1 MLIHLPIAEIAV
13 DPLIIVAIGAM
24 VGFLSGLFGV
34 GGGFLL
40 TPLLIFYGVPAAVAV
55 STQANQVMATSIAG
69 ASSHWREGTVDTRLG
84 TLMLGGGFVGS
95 TLGVGVFAWLR
106 QLGVVDETI
115 SVLYIILLG
124 VIGSLMAWES
134 WQAISKRSGGDPGR
148 RTRLRA
154 WMRGLPMK
162 RRFPRSGLYI
172 SILPPLAV
180 GFFVGLLAAVL
191 GVGGGFILAPAMV
204 YLLGVP
210 TRVMVGTSLFQIIF
224 LTAYVAF
231 LQATF
236 NGTVDLVLAL
246 MLMAG
251 GVVGANFGAGLA
263 RRLKA
268 AHLRLALAVI
278 VLAMAG
284 KLAYDLHLAPK
295 PEFELE
301 NAIPDP
307 KPNPEAPR

>member
-13 DPLIIVAIGAM
+13 DPLIIVAIGLC

-40 TPLLIFYGVPAAVAV
+40 TPLLIFYGVPPAVAV
-55 STQANQVMATSIAG
+55 STQANQVLATSIAG
-69 ASSHWREGTVDTRLG
+69 VSSHWREGAVDTRLG
-84 TLMLGGGFVGS
+84 WLMCAGGFAGS
-95 TLGVGVFAWLR
+95 LVGVGAFSLLR
-106 QLGVVDETI
+106 YLGVVDQTI
-115 SVLYIILLG
+115 SVLYIVLLG
-124 VIGSLMAWES
+124 VIGGLMAWES
-134 WQAISKRSGGDPGR
+134 LGALGGSGGDPGR
-148 RTRLRA
+148 RTRMRL

-172 SILPPLAV
+172 SIIPPAAI

-224 LTAYVAF
+224 LTAWVTF

-236 NGTVDLVLAL
+236 NHTVDLVLAFFL
-246 MLMAG
+246 MVG
-251 GVVGANFGAGLA
+251 GVVGARGGAAAGRRMKAAQLRLGLA
-263 RRLKA
+263 
-268 AHLRLALAVI
+268 AL
-278 VLAMAG
+278 VLLMAG
-284 KLAYDLHLAPK
+284 KLVYDLYVAPK
-295 PEFELE
+295 PPFRLE
-301 NAIPDP
+301 ERA
-307 KPNPEAPR
+307 